1 MSTEERETLRL
12 ALAGESSR
20 ERVFQEDGKQL
31 GVSEECQRFGIVAIK
46 YRGETRLREVQRG
59 GQRFSTMNTL

>member
-1 MSTEERETLRL
+1 MSTEERETLCL
-12 ALAGESSR
+12 ALGSESSS
-20 ERVFQEDGKQL
+20 ERVFEEDGKQL
-31 GVSEECQRFGIVAIK
+31 GVSEECQQLSIAAVK